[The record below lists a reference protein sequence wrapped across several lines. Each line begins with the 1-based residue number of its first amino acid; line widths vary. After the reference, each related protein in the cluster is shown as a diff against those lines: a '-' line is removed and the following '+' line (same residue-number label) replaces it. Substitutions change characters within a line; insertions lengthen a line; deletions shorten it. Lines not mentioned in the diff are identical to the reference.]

1 MSKKQ
6 AIIMAGGKGTRLRP
20 YTYVL
25 PKPLVPVGERP
36 ILELLLRQLAQN
48 DVTRITIVGGYKAE
62 ILMAVIGDGRR
73 LGVDITYYIEES
85 PLGTMGA
92 LSFLDTLDDD
102 FLVMNGDICTD
113 LNFHDLLVA
122 HTQSGCALTV
132 GSYLRKEQMELGI
145 LELDA
150 SRSRIVAF
158 KEKPVQEVFV
168 SMGIYGLKRRTLTFI
183 PRGEFFGFDSLMH
196 SLLAADEPINS
207 YLFSGRWHDIGR
219 PDDYALVQDAFE
231 REGHALFGLRL

>member
-1 MSKKQ
+1 MKKKQ
-6 AIIMAGGKGTRLRP
+6 AVIMAGGKGTRLRP

-36 ILELLLRQLAQN
+36 ILELLLQQLAQSH
-48 DVTRITIVGGYKAE
+48 VTQVVIVGGYKAE
-62 ILMAVIGDGRR
+62 ILMAVIGDGHKF
-73 LGVDITYYIEES
+73 GVDISYYIEES

-92 LSFLDTLDDD
+92 LSFLDSLDDN
-102 FLVMNGDICTD
+102 FLVMNGDICTN

-122 HTQSGCALTV
+122 HKQSGCALTV
-132 GSYLRKEQMELGI
+132 GSYPRKEQLELGV

-150 SRSRIVAF
+150 SQSRIVGF

-168 SMGIYGLKRRTLTFI
+168 SMGVYGLSRKALSFI
-183 PRGEFFGFDSLMH
+183 PTGKFFGFDNLMH
-196 SLLAADEPINS
+196 NLLAVGEPINS
-207 YLFSGRWHDIGR
+207 YLFSGRWYDIGR

-231 REGHALFGLRL
+231 KEGHTLFGLQL